1 VLIGQRGN
9 DILESGPGNDLLVGD
24 AGTNVIASN
33 ADFPRIYQ
41 IYRSMQTPLPYAP
54 DASDFGIAFM
64 SDFDLYPNPYRYV
77 DSLMSIIGEYAVY
90 SRFRTEV
97 KHILTQPFS
106 KPYRSSSDDG

>member
-24 AGTNVIASN
+24 AGTNLIASN

-54 DASDFGIAFM
+54 DATDFGIAFM

-77 DSLMSIIGEYAVY
+77 DSLMSIIGEYTNTVG
-90 SRFRTEV
+90 SV
-97 KHILTQPFS
+97 HK
-106 KPYRSSSDDG
+106 